1 MPNLSL
7 TAGPTGNPI
16 PVSSGSSSTRL
27 HLVAKWAGRTQD
39 LAGTTIFLR
48 GRKEI
53 RRQLLWSHWHPT
65 DAFGG
70 CLLESVFCPGRQ
82 GTIEEMFATRDGRSR
97 SWGGFRSGSTVFS
110 DLTDSFVILPGS
122 FVSAWQPLD
131 PTSPVV
137 ERLGLAAAMQAGT
150 GEKYYL
156 ATLELPER
164 GDRQA
169 FASGLGLDFGCFIAT
184 NRNELTLFKHTAGNR
199 VVDFELPEP
208 IDSILSI
215 VRVADARGR
224 KYLPRFDNSNG
235 SVERSYT
242 LEERGDRLLL
252 WFDFS
257 SQLEAPPESLTVTYA
272 VTEGTGANG
281 IEYGKIATLYES
293 HPGIKACRNVTDTGG
308 AVPAKT
314 NEQIMTE
321 VSTRLRGR
329 DRALTYADITSWT
342 KTFDPRIQSVECE
355 NGVQR
360 TRHGVRKCIVVGV
373 YVARTDF
380 YADDEMN
387 MLKERIGSFLKERS
401 PINTQYQVEII
412 AR

>member
-1 MPNLSL
+1 
-7 TAGPTGNPI
+7 
-16 PVSSGSSSTRL
+16 
-27 HLVAKWAGRTQD
+27 
-39 LAGTTIFLR
+39 
-48 GRKEI
+48 
-53 RRQLLWSHWHPT
+53 
-65 DAFGG
+65 
-70 CLLESVFCPGRQ
+70 
-82 GTIEEMFATRDGRSR
+82 MFATRDGRKR

-110 DLTDSFVILPGS
+110 DLADSFVILPGS
-122 FVSAWQPLD
+122 FASAWQPLD
-131 PTSPVV
+131 PTSPVS
-137 ERLGLAAAMQAGT
+137 ERLGLTAAVQGGT
-150 GEKYYL
+150 GESFYL

-208 IDSILSI
+208 IDSILNI

-224 KYLPRFDNSNG
+224 EYLPRFDNSNG
-235 SVERSYT
+235 SVDRSYT

-257 SQLEAPPESLTVTYA
+257 SQLETPPESLTVTYA
-272 VTEGTGANG
+272 VTEGTEANG
-281 IEYGKIATLYES
+281 IESGKIATLYES
-293 HPGIKACRNVTDTGG
+293 HPGISACRNVTDVSG

-342 KTFDPRIQSVECE
+342 KTFDPRITSVECE